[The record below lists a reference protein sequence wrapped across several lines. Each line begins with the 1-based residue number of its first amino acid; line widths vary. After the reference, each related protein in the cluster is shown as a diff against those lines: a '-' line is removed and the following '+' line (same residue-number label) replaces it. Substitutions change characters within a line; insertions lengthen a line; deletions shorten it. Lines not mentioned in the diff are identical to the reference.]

1 METIKNFIIKNY
13 KTIISVLVGLFLL
26 YWVIFILTPLNTM
39 AITDSKKI
47 DSLDNVVNEMYKEQD
62 KLENKITDTMKKLFV
77 LMSILS
83 LSLTAFSQID
93 TNKEPVKC
101 FPIPIVKQITKDLLS
116 GDSAKAQL
124 KLTEQQLYKTE
135 NIVEMKDSV
144 ISIMRVKEENY
155 NTIIL
160 AQNEK
165 YSILENHTKQL
176 EWDLKKLKVKNKFTS
191 ILSGSAILI
200 LGTFLII
207 K

>member
-1 METIKNFIIKNY
+1 
-13 KTIISVLVGLFLL
+13 
-26 YWVIFILTPLNTM
+26 
-39 AITDSKKI
+39 
-47 DSLDNVVNEMYKEQD
+47 
-62 KLENKITDTMKKLFV
+62 
-77 LMSILS
+77 MSILS
-83 LSLTAFSQID
+83 LSLTAFSQTD

-135 NIVEMKDSV
+135 NIVGKKDSV

-165 YSILENHTKQL
+165 YSILENHTKRI
-176 EWDLKKLKVKNKFTS
+176 EWELKKLKVKNKFTS

>member
-1 METIKNFIIKNY
+1 
-13 KTIISVLVGLFLL
+13 
-26 YWVIFILTPLNTM
+26 
-39 AITDSKKI
+39 
-47 DSLDNVVNEMYKEQD
+47 
-62 KLENKITDTMKKLFV
+62 
-77 LMSILS
+77 
-83 LSLTAFSQID
+83 LTAFSQID

-135 NIVEMKDSV
+135 NIVEKKDSV

>member
-1 METIKNFIIKNY
+1 
-13 KTIISVLVGLFLL
+13 
-26 YWVIFILTPLNTM
+26 
-39 AITDSKKI
+39 
-47 DSLDNVVNEMYKEQD
+47 
-62 KLENKITDTMKKLFV
+62 
-77 LMSILS
+77 
-83 LSLTAFSQID
+83 LTAFSQID

-135 NIVEMKDSV
+135 NIVEKKDSV
-144 ISIMRVKEENY
+144 ISIMKVKEENY

>member
-1 METIKNFIIKNY
+1 
-13 KTIISVLVGLFLL
+13 
-26 YWVIFILTPLNTM
+26 
-39 AITDSKKI
+39 
-47 DSLDNVVNEMYKEQD
+47 
-62 KLENKITDTMKKLFV
+62 
-77 LMSILS
+77 
-83 LSLTAFSQID
+83 LTAFSQID

>member
-1 METIKNFIIKNY
+1 
-13 KTIISVLVGLFLL
+13 
-26 YWVIFILTPLNTM
+26 
-39 AITDSKKI
+39 
-47 DSLDNVVNEMYKEQD
+47 
-62 KLENKITDTMKKLFV
+62 MKKLFV

-83 LSLTAFSQID
+83 LSLTAFSQTG
-93 TNKEPVKC
+93 TNNEPVKC
-101 FPIPIVKQITKDLLS
+101 FPIPVVKQITKDLLS

-124 KLTEQQLYKTE
+124 KLTEQQLSQTE
-135 NIVEMKDSV
+135 KIVEKKDSV

-155 NTIIL
+155 NTIIA

>member
-1 METIKNFIIKNY
+1 
-13 KTIISVLVGLFLL
+13 
-26 YWVIFILTPLNTM
+26 
-39 AITDSKKI
+39 
-47 DSLDNVVNEMYKEQD
+47 
-62 KLENKITDTMKKLFV
+62 
-77 LMSILS
+77 MSILS
-83 LSLTAFSQID
+83 LSLTAFSQTD

-135 NIVEMKDSV
+135 NILEKKDSV

-160 AQNEK
+160 TQNEK
-165 YSILENHTKQL
+165 YSILENHTKRI
-176 EWDLKKLKVKNKFTS
+176 EWELKKLKVKNKFTS

>member
-1 METIKNFIIKNY
+1 
-13 KTIISVLVGLFLL
+13 
-26 YWVIFILTPLNTM
+26 
-39 AITDSKKI
+39 
-47 DSLDNVVNEMYKEQD
+47 
-62 KLENKITDTMKKLFV
+62 
-77 LMSILS
+77 MSILS

-135 NIVEMKDSV
+135 NIVKKKDSV

>member
-1 METIKNFIIKNY
+1 
-13 KTIISVLVGLFLL
+13 
-26 YWVIFILTPLNTM
+26 
-39 AITDSKKI
+39 
-47 DSLDNVVNEMYKEQD
+47 
-62 KLENKITDTMKKLFV
+62 
-77 LMSILS
+77 MSILS
-83 LSLTAFSQID
+83 LSLTAFSQTG
-93 TNKEPVKC
+93 TNNEPVKC
-101 FPIPIVKQITKDLLS
+101 FPIPVVKQITKDLLS

-124 KLTEQQLYKTE
+124 KLTEQQLSQTE
-135 NIVEMKDSV
+135 KIVEKKDSV

-155 NTIIL
+155 NTIIA

>member
-1 METIKNFIIKNY
+1 
-13 KTIISVLVGLFLL
+13 
-26 YWVIFILTPLNTM
+26 
-39 AITDSKKI
+39 
-47 DSLDNVVNEMYKEQD
+47 
-62 KLENKITDTMKKLFV
+62 
-77 LMSILS
+77 MSILS

-135 NIVEMKDSV
+135 NIVEKKDSV
-144 ISIMRVKEENY
+144 ISIKRVKEENY

>member
-1 METIKNFIIKNY
+1 
-13 KTIISVLVGLFLL
+13 
-26 YWVIFILTPLNTM
+26 
-39 AITDSKKI
+39 
-47 DSLDNVVNEMYKEQD
+47 
-62 KLENKITDTMKKLFV
+62 
-77 LMSILS
+77 
-83 LSLTAFSQID
+83 LTAFSQTG
-93 TNKEPVKC
+93 TNNEPVKC
-101 FPIPIVKQITKDLLS
+101 FPIPVVKQITKDLLS

-124 KLTEQQLYKTE
+124 KLTEQQLSQTE
-135 NIVEMKDSV
+135 KIVEKKDSI

-155 NTIIL
+155 NTIII

>member
-1 METIKNFIIKNY
+1 
-13 KTIISVLVGLFLL
+13 
-26 YWVIFILTPLNTM
+26 
-39 AITDSKKI
+39 
-47 DSLDNVVNEMYKEQD
+47 
-62 KLENKITDTMKKLFV
+62 
-77 LMSILS
+77 
-83 LSLTAFSQID
+83 LTAFSQID
-93 TNKEPVKC
+93 TNKESVKC

>member
-1 METIKNFIIKNY
+1 
-13 KTIISVLVGLFLL
+13 
-26 YWVIFILTPLNTM
+26 
-39 AITDSKKI
+39 
-47 DSLDNVVNEMYKEQD
+47 
-62 KLENKITDTMKKLFV
+62 
-77 LMSILS
+77 
-83 LSLTAFSQID
+83 LTAFSQTG
-93 TNKEPVKC
+93 TNNEPVKC
-101 FPIPIVKQITKDLLS
+101 FPIPVVKQITKDLLS

-124 KLTEQQLYKTE
+124 KLTEQQLSQTE
-135 NIVEMKDSV
+135 KIVEKKDSV

-155 NTIIL
+155 NTIII

-165 YSILENHTKQL
+165 YSILESHTKQL

>member
-1 METIKNFIIKNY
+1 
-13 KTIISVLVGLFLL
+13 
-26 YWVIFILTPLNTM
+26 
-39 AITDSKKI
+39 
-47 DSLDNVVNEMYKEQD
+47 
-62 KLENKITDTMKKLFV
+62 
-77 LMSILS
+77 
-83 LSLTAFSQID
+83 
-93 TNKEPVKC
+93 
-101 FPIPIVKQITKDLLS
+101 VKQITKDLLS

-135 NIVEMKDSV
+135 NIVEKKNSV

>member
-1 METIKNFIIKNY
+1 
-13 KTIISVLVGLFLL
+13 
-26 YWVIFILTPLNTM
+26 
-39 AITDSKKI
+39 
-47 DSLDNVVNEMYKEQD
+47 
-62 KLENKITDTMKKLFV
+62 
-77 LMSILS
+77 MSILS
-83 LSLTAFSQID
+83 LSLTAFSQTD
-93 TNKEPVKC
+93 TSKEPVKC

-135 NIVEMKDSV
+135 NIVEKKDSV

-160 AQNEK
+160 SQNEK
-165 YSILENHTKQL
+165 YSILENHTKKV

-191 ILSGSAILI
+191 ILSGSAVLI
-200 LGTFLII
+200 LGTLLVI

>member
-1 METIKNFIIKNY
+1 MLIT
-13 KTIISVLVGLFLL
+13 
-26 YWVIFILTPLNTM
+26 ILT
-39 AITDSKKI
+39 
-47 DSLDNVVNEMYKEQD
+47 
-62 KLENKITDTMKKLFV
+62 
-77 LMSILS
+77 
-83 LSLTAFSQID
+83 LSLTAFSQTD

-135 NIVEMKDSV
+135 NIVEKKDSV

-165 YSILENHTKQL
+165 YSILENHTKRI
-176 EWDLKKLKVKNKFTS
+176 EWELKKLKVKNKFTS